1 MNLDALLKLA
11 DRGRHLINR
20 PPENRAADGW
30 FRVENADSDER
41 AELFIYGAIGD
52 YWGDDDVTAA
62 QFARS
67 LRAITAPAIDLH
79 INSTGGLV
87 WDGIAIH
94 AALLNHPA
102 TVDVHIDGI
111 AASAA
116 SFVAMAGDTISI
128 EKPAHMMIH
137 DAGSFGY
144 GNAADLRELAD
155 LLDELSN
162 TIAGIYADR
171 AGGDVETWREAMK
184 VETWYSSAEA
194 VAAGLA
200 DQVANDRAAADNRA
214 TPVSP
219 AATTQTPAPAPVR
232 RGQPVFA
239 MASTTNQGGNT
250 MDIAEIMAAMR
261 AITDGAQG
269 RKLTDDESKRFEAL
283 EDDLATARTE
293 QIRARMA
300 AYEAPVR
307 DHVPAAAVA
316 VAPAREETDTLD
328 KAFEAYL
335 RTGQPNA
342 DIADLRVTNAQGVGS
357 GADGG
362 YMVPEGFRQ
371 KLTEVRKAF
380 GGLANEAEEITTE
393 TGNKLPWPTLNDTA
407 NEGGITAEGAAF
419 EGGADLVFGEV
430 ELNAFKYTSA
440 GEDVGGQNTPLRVS
454 VELLQDSA
462 FDVVGLV
469 SRALGTRIARK
480 QAKDWVVGA
489 GTTLPLGLLNPNVTK
504 NNNLAATTVITYQ
517 DLLDTE
523 GLLDPEYEATAKWL
537 LNKAAWTQ
545 IRGIVDGNDRPLIT
559 EQAASGMGGRPEKV
573 LLGYP
578 VTIDQGAPAVSG
590 DNVAFAALG
599 DLREA
604 YVIRRVSNLAVVVN
618 PWSRANNGEIE
629 FTAWER
635 ADGTI
640 QNRAAYVTLATQ
652 DVA

>member
-1 MNLDALLKLA
+1 MNLAELLELA
-11 DRGRHLINR
+11 DRGRRMINR
-20 PPENRAADGW
+20 PPENRSTDGW
-30 FRVENADSDER
+30 FRVENADDTER
-41 AELFIYGAIGD
+41 VKLYIYGPIGD
-52 YWGDDDVTAA
+52 YWGDDDTTAA
-62 QFARS
+62 AFAKT
-67 LRAITAPAIDLH
+67 LDGITAPVIDLH
-79 INSTGGLV
+79 VNSPGGLV
-87 WDGIAIH
+87 FDGIAIH
-94 AALLNHPA
+94 AALRNHPA
-102 TVDVHIDGI
+102 TVEVSIDGL

-116 SFVAMAGDTISI
+116 SFVSMAGDSVTI
-128 EKPAHMMIH
+128 EKAAKMMIH
-137 DAGSFGY
+137 DARGVVI
-144 GNAADLRELAD
+144 GNAADMAAMSE
-155 LLDELSN
+155 LLDELSD

-171 AGGDVETWREAMK
+171 AGGTVETWRDAMK
-184 VETWYSSAEA
+184 AETWYSGAQA
-194 VAAGLA
+194 VEAGLA
-200 DQVANDRAAADNRA
+200 DQVIGNTGTAEN
-214 TPVSP
+214 
-219 AATTQTPAPAPVR
+219 TTSAPAPAR
-232 RGQPVFA
+232 RDQPVFA
-239 MASTTNQGGNT
+239 MARTTNPRGGNQ
-250 MDIAEIMAAMR
+250 MDIAEIMAQMR

-269 RKLTDDESKRFEAL
+269 RNLTDEEAKRYEAL
-283 EDDLATARTE
+283 EGDLAGARTE
-293 QIRARMA
+293 AIRARQA
-300 AYEAPVR
+300 AYETPVR
-307 DHVPAAAVA
+307 DHVPASAVD
-316 VAPAREETDTLD
+316 VAPARDESDTLD

-342 DIADLRVTNAQGVGS
+342 DIADLRVTNAQGAGT

-380 GGLANEAEEITTE
+380 GGLANEVEEITTE

-430 ELNAFKYTSA
+430 ELNAYKYTSA
-440 GEDVGGQNTPLRVS
+440 GEDVGGESTPLRVS

-480 QAKDWVVGA
+480 QARDWVVGA
-489 GTTLPLGLLNPNVTK
+489 GTTLPLGLLHPGVSK
-504 NNNLAATTVITYQ
+504 DNNLAGTTVITYQ

-523 GLLDPEYEATAKWL
+523 ALLDPEYEANAKWVL
-537 LNKAAWTQ
+537 RKAAWTQ
-545 IRGIVDGNDRPLIT
+545 IRGIVDDNGRPLIT
-559 EQAASGMGGRPEKV
+559 EQAASGMGGKPEKV

-578 VTIDQGAPAVSG
+578 VTIDQGAPAVAG

-604 YVIRRVSNLAVVVN
+604 YVIRRVSNLVVIVN

-652 DVA
+652 DVT